1 MGSSSSKNVV
11 GSSSSFP
18 SSTNGRRKNQL
29 IATTVSKCSCLG
41 GLSSGSYETDA
52 SEDEVSN
59 ERNKASRRL
68 SGETLSVEQN
78 RAESIQVK
86 RGKVKVLEDSSEV
99 PSISIESELDDEW
112 GQVNDV
118 ARTSS
123 VASIADGSSSQV
135 ASSRSRSRFSFFPG
149 NISFRLSRAASL
161 GSSRAYSLFPNGFT
175 GSNAEEGFP
184 VHTDS
189 TISSI
194 NRNEVHQET
203 QLLPECSISR
213 LPAAQVDSV
222 LQVDSLVPRLP
233 VHLQDVEIISARD
246 MARNNENTGSGVSG
260 NLLRN
265 ITDVESMESR
275 RPDRRIRS
283 REPVERS
290 VRFSRTLS
298 VGRLRDR
305 VLRRS
310 SFSDALFGRLQED
323 RVVRDSSQD
332 NGAQAWAGITR
343 PLDSNGTAEQTQ
355 ASSSYPPSE
364 LNSIYNS
371 QGYDVDASRTREARY
386 HEIMERR
393 TDFLERRRRIR
404 SQVRA
409 LQRLGSRFENLSGH
423 ERSCIL
429 SGQHRTGLC
438 TCRTINR
445 TNTNPDDDTSARASI
460 SRIVMLAEALFEV
473 LDEIHQQSVVLS
485 SRPSVSS
492 IGSVPAPKEVVES
505 MPVKIYAKSQKQQND
520 DAAQCYI
527 CLVEYEEGDCMRI
540 LPCHHEFHQTCVDKW
555 LKEIHRVC
563 PLCRGDVCR
572 SESFAVDN

>member
-29 IATTVSKCSCLG
+29 IGTTVSKCSCLG

-68 SGETLSVEQN
+68 GGETLSVEQN

-86 RGKVKVLEDSSEV
+86 RGKVKVLEDSTEV
-99 PSISIESELDDEW
+99 PSTSIESELDDEW

-123 VASIADGSSSQV
+123 VADGSSSQV

-175 GSNAEEGFP
+175 GSNSEEGFP
-184 VHTDS
+184 VQTDS
-189 TISSI
+189 TVSSI

-233 VHLQDVEIISARD
+233 VHLQNVEIISARD
-246 MARNNENTGSGVSG
+246 MAGNNENTGSVVSG

-275 RPDRRIRS
+275 CPDRRIRS

-332 NGAQAWAGITR
+332 NGAHAWAGITR
-343 PLDSNGTAEQTQ
+343 PFDFNGTAESTQ

-364 LNSIYNS
+364 LNSIYNN
-371 QGYDVDASRTREARY
+371 QGYDVDASRIREARY

-505 MPVKIYAKSQKQQND
+505 MPVKIYAKSQKQPNE

-572 SESFAVDN
+572 LESFAIDN

>member
-11 GSSSSFP
+11 GSSSSSP

-29 IATTVSKCSCLG
+29 IGTTVSKCSCLG

-123 VASIADGSSSQV
+123 VADGSSSQV

-184 VHTDS
+184 VQTDS

-203 QLLPECSISR
+203 QLLPECSINR

-260 NLLRN
+260 NLSRN

-343 PLDSNGTAEQTQ
+343 PLDSNGTAESTQ

-364 LNSIYNS
+364 LNSIYSN

-445 TNTNPDDDTSARASI
+445 INTDPDDDTSARASI

-505 MPVKIYAKSQKQQND
+505 MPVKIYAKSQKQQNE

-572 SESFAVDN
+572 SESFAIDN

>member
-18 SSTNGRRKNQL
+18 NSTIGRRKNQL
-29 IATTVSKCSCLG
+29 IGTTVSKCSCLG

-68 SGETLSVEQN
+68 IGETLTVAQN

-86 RGKVKVLEDSSEV
+86 RGKVRVLEDSSEV

-123 VASIADGSSSQV
+123 VADGSSSQV
-135 ASSRSRSRFSFFPG
+135 AASRSRSRFSFFPG
-149 NISFRLSRAASL
+149 NISFRLSRATSL
-161 GSSRAYSLFPNGFT
+161 GSSRAYSFFPNGFT

-184 VHTDS
+184 VQTDS
-189 TISSI
+189 TFSST
-194 NRNEVHQET
+194 NRNEAHQET

-222 LQVDSLVPRLP
+222 LQVDSSVPRLP
-233 VHLQDVEIISARD
+233 VHLQDVEIISSLD
-246 MARNNENTGSGVSG
+246 MARNNENTGSDVSG

-265 ITDVESMESR
+265 ITDVESMETR

-290 VRFSRTLS
+290 VWFSRTLS

-332 NGAQAWAGITR
+332 NGGQAWAGITR
-343 PLDSNGTAEQTQ
+343 PLDSNGTTETTQ
-355 ASSSYPPSE
+355 ASSSYPSNE
-364 LNSIYNS
+364 LNSIYSN
-371 QGYDVDASRTREARY
+371 QDYDVDASRTREARY

-429 SGQHRTGLC
+429 SGQHRTGRC
-438 TCRTINR
+438 TCQTINR

-492 IGSVPAPKEVVES
+492 LGSVPAPKEVVES
-505 MPVKIYAKSQKQQND
+505 MPVKIYTKSQKQQNE

-563 PLCRGDVCR
+563 PLCRGDICR
-572 SESFAVDN
+572 SDSFAIDN

>member
-11 GSSSSFP
+11 GSSSSSP
-18 SSTNGRRKNQL
+18 SSTIGRRKNQL
-29 IATTVSKCSCLG
+29 IETTVSKCSCLG
-41 GLSSGSYETDA
+41 GLSPGSYETDA

-59 ERNKASRRL
+59 ERNKASRRP
-68 SGETLSVEQN
+68 SGETLTVEQN

-86 RGKVKVLEDSSEV
+86 HGKVRVLEDSSEV

-118 ARTSS
+118 VRTSS
-123 VASIADGSSSQV
+123 VADGSSSQV
-135 ASSRSRSRFSFFPG
+135 ASTRSRSRFSFFPG
-149 NISFRLSRAASL
+149 
-161 GSSRAYSLFPNGFT
+161 
-175 GSNAEEGFP
+175 SNAEEGFP
-184 VHTDS
+184 VQTDS
-189 TISSI
+189 TISST

-222 LQVDSLVPRLP
+222 LQIDSSVPRLP

-246 MARNNENTGSGVSG
+246 MNRNNENTGSG

-265 ITDVESMESR
+265 ITDVECMETR
-275 RPDRRIRS
+275 RPDRRIIS

-332 NGAQAWAGITR
+332 NGGQAWAGITR
-343 PLDSNGTAEQTQ
+343 PLDSNGTTETTQ
-355 ASSSYPPSE
+355 ASSSYYPPSE
-364 LNSIYNS
+364 LNSIYNN
-371 QGYDVDASRTREARY
+371 QDYDVDASRTREARY

-429 SGQHRTGLC
+429 SGQHRTGRC
-438 TCRTINR
+438 TCRRINR

-505 MPVKIYAKSQKQQND
+505 MPVKIYTKSQNE
-520 DAAQCYI
+520 AAQCYI

-572 SESFAVDN
+572 LDSFAIDN

>member
-29 IATTVSKCSCLG
+29 IGTTVSKCSCLG

-112 GQVNDV
+112 GQVNDI

-123 VASIADGSSSQV
+123 VADGSSSQV

-203 QLLPECSISR
+203 QLLSECSISR

-265 ITDVESMESR
+265 ITDVESIESR

-323 RVVRDSSQD
+323 RDVRDSSQD
-332 NGAQAWAGITR
+332 NGAQAWTGITR
-343 PLDSNGTAEQTQ
+343 PLGSNGTAESTQ
-355 ASSSYPPSE
+355 ASSSYPPNE

-371 QGYDVDASRTREARY
+371 QGYDVDASRTREDRY

-445 TNTNPDDDTSARASI
+445 TNTNPDDDSSARASI

-505 MPVKIYAKSQKQQND
+505 MPVKIYAKSQKQQNE

-555 LKEIHRVC
+555 LKEIHRHV
-563 PLCRGDVCR
+563 
-572 SESFAVDN
+572 